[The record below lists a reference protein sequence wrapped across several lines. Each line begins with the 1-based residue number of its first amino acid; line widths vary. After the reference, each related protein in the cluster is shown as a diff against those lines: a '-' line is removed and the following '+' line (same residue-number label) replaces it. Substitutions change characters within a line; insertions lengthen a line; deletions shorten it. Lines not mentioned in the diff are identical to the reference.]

1 MIEFKKGST
10 TALFGEVIM
19 ESVGRSEKEF
29 KLNNPVPAPHI
40 IPICFLFH
48 LFLSTGIKPVCRGYQ
63 GNMSGEREGKVEA
76 RNVVLLE
83 K

>member
-10 TALFGEVIM
+10 TDLLGELIM

-40 IPICFLFH
+40 IPICFYSIYF
-48 LFLSTGIKPVCRGYQ
+48 FPRVSNLSVEDTKEINKWNKKQIGII
-63 GNMSGEREGKVEA
+63 
-76 RNVVLLE
+76 
-83 K
+83 